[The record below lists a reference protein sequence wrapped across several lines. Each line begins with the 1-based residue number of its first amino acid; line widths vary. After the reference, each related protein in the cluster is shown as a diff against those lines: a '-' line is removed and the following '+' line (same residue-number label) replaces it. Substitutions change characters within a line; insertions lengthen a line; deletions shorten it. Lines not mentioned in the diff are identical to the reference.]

1 MRFPV
6 AVAQFAP
13 EKANVDANLARIAE
27 ITLQAASKGAELVV
41 FSEASTSGYFLEGGV
56 LECSL
61 SSHDLSRK
69 LASRLQSSLSE
80 PIDLVVGFYEN
91 DNGTLYNSAAYL
103 QASSTGVEVVQVYHK
118 FFLPT
123 YGVFDE
129 ERFVSSGNDIA
140 VFDTRLGRVGILI
153 CEDIWH
159 SVLPAICAV
168 RGAQLLIVPSAT
180 PSRGFSTEVP
190 GNIERYERL
199 LRGIAEEHSLY
210 CIHAA
215 LNGFE
220 GGKGFVGMSSVV
232 DSRGNMIARSPM
244 MEDHLLL
251 AEVDL
256 ESVAVSRANSP
267 LLTDLQQRW
276 QSIVSLAGQSEL
288 D

>member
-27 ITLQAASKGAELVV
+27 VALQAASEGAEMVV
-41 FSEASTSGYFLEGGV
+41 FSEAATTGYFLEGGV

-61 SSHDLSRK
+61 SREE
-69 LASRLQSSLSE
+69 LAARLATQLNSLKK

-91 DNGTLYNSAAYL
+91 DKGTLYNSAAYL
-103 QASSTGVEVVQVYHK
+103 EANPDGVHVNSVYQK

-129 ERFVSSGNDIA
+129 ERFVSSGNDLA
-140 VFDTRLGRVGILI
+140 VFDTRLGRVAILI

-159 SVLPAICAV
+159 SILPAICAV
-168 RGAQLLIVPSAT
+168 RGAQILIVPSAT
-180 PSRGFSTEVP
+180 PSRGFSTEAP
-190 GNIERYERL
+190 ENIERYERL
-199 LRGIAEEHSLY
+199 LKGIAEEHSLY
-210 CIHAA
+210 CVHAA

-244 MEDHLLL
+244 MEDHLLM
-251 AEVDL
+251 AEIDL

-276 QSIVSLAGQSEL
+276 QSIVQLAGQSEL